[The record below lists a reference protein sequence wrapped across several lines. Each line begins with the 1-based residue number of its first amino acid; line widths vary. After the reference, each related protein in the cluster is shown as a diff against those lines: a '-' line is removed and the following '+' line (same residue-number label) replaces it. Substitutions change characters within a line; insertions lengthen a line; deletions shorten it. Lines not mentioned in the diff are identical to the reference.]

1 MIIYTY
7 HIGGNQ
13 LKFEESNVLQQ
24 LPKQFFAGLVKKVN
38 AKVATGADVI
48 NLGQGNPN
56 QPTPDFIVKSMQ
68 EQTAIPANHKYSQ
81 FRGDPELKRAAANF
95 YQREYGVTLD
105 PDKEI
110 AILGGSKIGLVELP
124 FALLNPGDT
133 MLLPDPGYPDYLSG
147 VSLAQVKLALMT
159 LREQDDF
166 LPDYRTIKPEVVDA
180 AQLMYLNYPNNPTGA
195 VATPEFYQQTVNF
208 AKTNYIGVVQD
219 FAYGAIGFG
228 GRKPV
233 SFLQTPGAKEVGIE
247 MNTFSKSYNMAGW
260 RIGFAAGN
268 ADMIEAINLIQD
280 HLFVSVFPA
289 IQKAAI
295 TALNSDQQSVH
306 ELVALYEKRRNQF
319 FKAARAIGWEP
330 YPSGGSFYAWM
341 PVPEGYTSESFADLL
356 LDQAAVAVAPGNGF
370 GKGGEGFVRVGLLID
385 EPRFTEACQRIA
397 KLHLFD

>member
-48 NLGQGNPN
+48 NLGQGNPD
-56 QPTPDFIVKSMQ
+56 QPTPDFIVRSMQ

-124 FALLNPGDT
+124 LALLNPGDT

-147 VSLAQVKLALMT
+147 VSLAQVKLELVT

-180 AQLMYLNYPNNPTGA
+180 AKLMYLNYPNNPSGA

-208 AKTNYIGVVQD
+208 AKTNHIGVVQD
-219 FAYGAIGFG
+219 FAYGAIGFD

>member
-24 LPKQFFAGLVKKVN
+24 LPKQFFADLVKKVN

-48 NLGQGNPN
+48 NLGQGNPD
-56 QPTPDFIVKSMQ
+56 QPTPDFIVRSMQ

-147 VSLAQVKLALMT
+147 VSLAQVKLELVT

-180 AQLMYLNYPNNPTGA
+180 AKLMYLNYPNNPSGA

-208 AKTNYIGVVQD
+208 AKTNHIGVVQD
-219 FAYGAIGFG
+219 FAYGAIGFD

>member
-48 NLGQGNPN
+48 NLGQGNPD
-56 QPTPDFIVKSMQ
+56 QPTPDFIVRSMQ

-147 VSLAQVKLALMT
+147 VSLAQVKLELVT

-180 AQLMYLNYPNNPTGA
+180 AKLMYLNYPSGA

-208 AKTNYIGVVQD
+208 AKTNHIGVVQD
-219 FAYGAIGFG
+219 FAYGAIGFD

>member
-48 NLGQGNPN
+48 NLGQGNPD
-56 QPTPDFIVKSMQ
+56 QPTPDFIVRSMQ
-68 EQTAIPANHKYSQ
+68 EQTANPANHKYSQ

-147 VSLAQVKLALMT
+147 VSLAQVKLELVT

-180 AQLMYLNYPNNPTGA
+180 AKLMYLNYPNNPSGA

-208 AKTNYIGVVQD
+208 AKTNHIGVVQD
-219 FAYGAIGFG
+219 FAYGAIGFD

-356 LDQAAVAVAPGNGF
+356 LDKAAVAVAPGNGF
-370 GKGGEGFVRVGLLID
+370 GQGGEGFVRVGLLID

>member
-48 NLGQGNPN
+48 NLGQGNPD
-56 QPTPDFIVKSMQ
+56 QPTPDFIVRSMQ
-68 EQTAIPANHKYSQ
+68 EQTANPANHKYSQ
-81 FRGDPELKRAAANF
+81 FRGDPELKQAAANF

-124 FALLNPGDT
+124 LALLNPGDT

-147 VSLAQVKLALMT
+147 VSLAQVKLELMT

-180 AQLMYLNYPNNPTGA
+180 AKLMYLNYPNNPTGA

-208 AKTNYIGVVQD
+208 AKTNHIGVVQD
-219 FAYGAIGFG
+219 FAYGAIGFD

-268 ADMIEAINLIQD
+268 AGMIEAINLIQD

-356 LDQAAVAVAPGNGF
+356 LDKAAVAVAPGNGF
-370 GKGGEGFVRVGLLID
+370 GQGGEGFVRVGLLID